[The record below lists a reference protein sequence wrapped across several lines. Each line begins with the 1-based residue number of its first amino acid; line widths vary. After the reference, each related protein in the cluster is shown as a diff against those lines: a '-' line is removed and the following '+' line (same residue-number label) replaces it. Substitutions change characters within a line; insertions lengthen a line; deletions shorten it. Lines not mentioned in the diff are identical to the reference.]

1 MQRVT
6 QVVLKDG
13 ESFDSLL
20 RRFRNKVTRSRI
32 LSEVKKKRYYVS
44 KSEKRHRARLKAI
57 NRERKRQRKV
67 RRRLRR
73 M

>member
-1 MQRVT
+1 VT

-20 RRFRNKVTRSRI
+20 KRFRKKVTRSRI

>member
-1 MQRVT
+1 VT
-6 QVVLKDG
+6 QVVLQDG

-20 RRFRNKVTRSRI
+20 KRFRKKVTRSRI